1 MTTDEKYMQLALDL
15 AASARGNTNPNPLV
29 GAVIVKDGVIVGTG
43 LHRKAGEPHAEVHA
57 FRMAGEHAKG
67 ATLYVTLEPCSHYG
81 KTPPCANLVKESEVS
96 RVVVAMQDPNPAVAG
111 NGIQLLRDAG
121 IEVEVGVLE
130 EKSRRLNER
139 FIHNMITK
147 RPFIIS
153 KYAMTLDGK
162 IAAHT
167 GHSKWVTGAEA
178 REDVHHIR
186 HEVDAILVGV
196 GTVIADN
203 PSLTTRLNDRH
214 GKNPIRIIMDSSL
227 RTPAHA
233 NVLNVEEAKTI
244 IVCSEDVMQEQIDIL
259 EAKGVTVLP
268 VRKSNEGLHI
278 DDMLEKLY
286 VLGITDILVEG
297 GSAINASFLQNA
309 AIDKYVI
316 YVAPKVLGGSLSL
329 TPIAGY
335 NAATMDE
342 AWDVEFASFDK
353 VGQDL
358 RIIAYPKKVKV
369 SEFSCR
375 CMYSRG
381 WTKWCTSCAF
391 ASEKGSVRDTARAKL
406 RTWAGFSR

>member
-67 ATLYVTLEPCSHYG
+67 ATLYVTLEPCSHFG

-96 RVVVAMQDPNPAVAG
+96 RVVVAMQDPNPTVAG
-111 NGIQLLRDAG
+111 KGIQLLRDAS

-130 EKSRRLNER
+130 EQSRRLNER
-139 FIHNMITK
+139 FIHNMLTK
-147 RPFIIS
+147 RPFVIS

-203 PSLTTRLNDRH
+203 PSLTTRLNNRQ

-233 NVLNVEEAKTI
+233 NVLNVEEAQTI
-244 IVCSEDVMQEQIDIL
+244 IVCSEEVKQEQISAF

-268 VRKSNEGLHI
+268 VRRDSEGLHI

-297 GSAINASFLQNA
+297 GSAINASFLQSA

-316 YVAPKVLGGSLSL
+316 YVAPKVLGGRLSL

-342 AWDVEFASFDK
+342 AWDVEFDSFNK
-353 VGQDL
+353 LGQDL
-358 RIIAYPKKVKV
+358 RIIAYPKKGEGK
-369 SEFSCR
+369 
-375 CMYSRG
+375 
-381 WTKWCTSCAF
+381 
-391 ASEKGSVRDTARAKL
+391 
-406 RTWAGFSR
+406 